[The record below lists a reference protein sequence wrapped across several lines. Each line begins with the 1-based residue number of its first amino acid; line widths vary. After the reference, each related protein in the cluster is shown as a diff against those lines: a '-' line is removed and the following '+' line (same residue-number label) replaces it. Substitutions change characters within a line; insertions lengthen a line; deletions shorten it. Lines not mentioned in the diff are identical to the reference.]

1 MAQYLLIDSY
11 LDSFRTSMRWRRE
24 HDDLVAEM
32 QDHLYSAVEQSE
44 ARGTDAMLA
53 QQRTLERFGD
63 PDVLATAFASTPQG
77 GLAVPTEFTKTA
89 GTVALF
95 SAGLWLVGLLAL
107 LVSSVFP
114 DRAAGT
120 DPDQFIL
127 DGQTGSFIVA
137 ATALLAAGALMLVSM
152 VGLYRRHGGLGAAG
166 MVGLAVTGL
175 AAAASFV
182 FWAFG
187 LWLTLFG
194 IGTLIFGVA
203 MLRRDIAPRVSTVV
217 WSAGFAVGAIT
228 WNVLRWLEVG
238 PVDQWGDYWVAAAVG
253 VPVGVLIM
261 AVGLVGLGLWLRAE
275 QSAEIGPT
283 EPVATA

>member
-11 LDSFRTSMRWRRE
+11 LDSFRTSMRWRRD

-228 WNVLRWLEVG
+228 WSILRWLEVG

-275 QSAEIGPT
+275 QPAEIGPT
-283 EPVATA
+283 EPVAIA